1 MARNQPDTR
10 IVPWVR
16 SPRQLDLFADWT
28 PAEVKLWTALNSA
41 TQINTR
47 QGRVSVPQLARY
59 TGYSERS
66 IYRILRRLKD
76 RGAIYALI
84 SPGHT
89 AVYYLPLQYSAKRST
104 YGITSTPDTVV
115 RPHNKEAI
123 DKNKN
128 PRTLWSSRYAPY
140 RAAPSEPQLAATCYE
155 SYNEYCARTSHPE
168 SIEVWVAG

>member
-1 MARNQPDTR
+1 MALNQPDA
-10 IVPWVR
+10 ISVPWVR
-16 SPRQLDLFADWT
+16 SPRQLNFFADWT
-28 PAEVKLWTALNSA
+28 PPEVKLWTALNSA

-84 SPGHT
+84 SPGRT
-89 AVYYLPLQYSAKRST
+89 AVYYLAFQYCAATRTT
-104 YGITSTPDTVV
+104 YTPDNPV
-115 RPHNKEAI
+115 RRHNKEAI
-123 DKNKN
+123 DKSKN

-140 RAAPSEPQLAATCYE
+140 RATPSEPLLAATCYQ
-155 SYNEYCARTSHPE
+155 SYNEYCATTNRPVSLDT
-168 SIEVWVAG
+168 WVSG